1 MMTKQEMTDK
11 FGKLYGM
18 MSTSGDVKQ
27 MRTFGNVHKQMM
39 AWMIENKPEMAE
51 EYIEELCAIRWRQYL
66 TRSEATMVVRSMEP
80 AAPWDYD
87 TWYRAM
93 EALHL
98 EWEREG
104 VFNRYALWVAM
115 NQVYTDFGESIAK
128 MIGKPLTEIPADVL
142 VPVVHDMAISLLTDR
157 DKKYCIREYHLG

>member
-1 MMTKQEMTDK
+1 MTKQEMTDK
-11 FGKLYGM
+11 FAMLYGIM
-18 MSTSGDVKQ
+18 ASSGDVKQ
-27 MRTFGNVHKQMM
+27 MRTFGDVHKQMM

-51 EYIEELCAIRWRQYL
+51 EFIEELCSIKWRQYL
-66 TRSEATMVVRSMEP
+66 TRNEATKVVRSMVP
-80 AAPWDYD
+80 SAPWDYD

-115 NQVYTDFGESIAK
+115 NQVYTDFGESIAR
-128 MIGKPLTEIPADVL
+128 MIGKPLTEIGNETI
-142 VPVVHDMAISLLTDR
+142 VPLIHDMAVSLLTDP
-157 DKKYCIREYHLG
+157 DKKYCIRAYHLG